1 MAAFRCVPKAPAAPG
16 HEPGLCLRLPPGVLH
31 VPRPTRSAAR
41 TTQAPVASEG
51 LVMVEMA
58 NIAEPAAKA
67 AASELTSD
75 SDDSDAAGPLN
86 RQEGGTAKKRRGR
99 ARGGWQVHYTPPQRR
114 VATDGGYLSGEGLE
128 RFLHDAALAVGDVL
142 TVGRASARADNSLL
156 VTVVRAAL
164 GSAAKKPRG
173 KSKSARRAKV
183 LHK

>member
-1 MAAFRCVPKAPAAPG
+1 
-16 HEPGLCLRLPPGVLH
+16 
-31 VPRPTRSAAR
+31 
-41 TTQAPVASEG
+41 
-51 LVMVEMA
+51 MVEMA

-142 TVGRASARADNSLL
+142 TVGRASARADNELPTTL
-156 VTVVRAAL
+156 RVTVVRAAL

-173 KSKSARRAKV
+173 KSKSARRTKV
-183 LHK
+183 LDK